1 MSSTLTLVVVTVIF
15 VFHRKCTLPM
25 FIRAFYDQV
34 VFVYILPT
42 FRENFQRKLL
52 FLYSCKMSGN
62 SDQNFAITL
71 VILQDN
77 LNALVK
83 N

>member
-1 MSSTLTLVVVTVIF
+1 MSSALTLVVITVIF
-15 VFHRKCTLPM
+15 VFHRKWALPM
-25 FIRAFYDQV
+25 FIHDFYDQV

-42 FRENFQRKLL
+42 FRENFQRKLIFI
-52 FLYSCKMSGN
+52 FL
-62 SDQNFAITL
+62 QNERKFRPKFAITL

-83 N
+83 I